1 MGEIIFLVIQLAVT
15 VGAFLVGKYV
25 LPNIPPS
32 ASEKLEELYGWAE
45 QFVVWA
51 REFMKDSTGEEKMDK
66 VVELMKEIADE
77 AEIEVTDEQLK
88 AIVQNAYEAMK
99 AGEAQVNAA
108 VAAQTAAAQTT
119 PAPTVA
125 IYNNMSSAEKEEEEE
140 TEIIATD
147 DVPEGATEPDEN
159 GMVKVYNEKMEQ
171 VGAITQEEAKK
182 AEEKAVQNATNIK
195 VEINQSAPEKEE

>member
-1 MGEIIFLVIQLAVT
+1 MEEIIFLAIQLAVT

-32 ASEKLEELYGWAE
+32 ASEKLEELSGWAE

-125 IYNNMSSAEKEEEEE
+125 IYNNMSSAEKEEEE

-182 AEEKAVQNATNIK
+182 VEEKAVQNATNIK
-195 VEINQSAPEKEE
+195 VEINQAAPEKEE